1 MKLIFNSCSATFKV
15 IFHLDLIVHLD
26 KRCVGYKSVII
37 FHRILK
43 SSANI
48 SSRLRECHVLWSC
61 RLRRGTFIGDN
72 AVSRT
77 RGILP
82 VFIKTL
88 TRSYHSPILFGYLGP
103 SVFRNYG
110 IQGFRT
116 INTALLTTNKSQN
129 NKYAV
134 IKSLN

>member
-1 MKLIFNSCSATFKV
+1 M
-15 IFHLDLIVHLD
+15 
-26 KRCVGYKSVII
+26 
-37 FHRILK
+37 
-43 SSANI
+43 
-48 SSRLRECHVLWSC
+48 
-61 RLRRGTFIGDN
+61 
-72 AVSRT
+72 
-77 RGILP
+77 
-82 VFIKTL
+82 FIKTL